1 MDRIYTAE
9 TEARDGTRIPVF
21 RSGRTMESKY
31 SPRKSAEQ
39 QLSAVPGHGCGAIL
53 ITGLGGGEFAL
64 AAAKRFPDKLILAA
78 ENSPEDIEFLGRFPA
93 AARFTGMPNTAVFSV
108 ADTETALMSEYV
120 PAVHGNLHIIEQK
133 PWLHEAGKT
142 AEALSEGIRAATGK
156 IGADFSAQSHFGK
169 IWQRNIIQN
178 LRNISEGTVR
188 ASVPAVPAEG
198 KVAAVFAAG
207 PGAERQISRLRKDR
221 SRLFV
226 IAADTAVGILLGNGI
241 TPDAVVSIDGQNVS
255 CGHFLGRTGKLRDTT
270 FVFDLCAEPSA
281 AESAASAGSGIFFPT
296 SGHPMAELA
305 GQISGGTFPRL
316 ATGSG
321 TVTIAALD
329 FARQAGFRNVT
340 LYGADFVYPGGKPY
354 SRGTYLDAMFGSR
367 GDRLLGLEKQFCAL
381 MFRTELVQ
389 DAEGIPSTPVLES
402 YRKTAENFI
411 TGAGGSFLRTDG
423 IYTIEFPCGGEILR
437 PRIQE
442 FRMESIHGLF
452 SRGLPEFAPKP
463 PFPPEIS
470 ALLPFLAYLRSK
482 PEHRTAEPQEL
493 LKLAHDALVRYT
505 RKT

>member
-1 MDRIYTAE
+1 MDRIYTSE

-39 QLSAVPGHGCGAIL
+39 QLSAVPEHGCGAIL

-93 AARFTGMPNTAVFSV
+93 AARFIGMPNTAVFSV
-108 ADTETALMSEYV
+108 ADTESALMSEYV
-120 PAVHGNLHIIEQK
+120 PAVHGNLHTIEQK
-133 PWLHEAGKT
+133 PWIHEAGAA
-142 AEALSEGIRAATGK
+142 AEALAEGIRAATEK

-188 ASVPAVPAEG
+188 ASVPAIPAEG
-198 KVAAVFAAG
+198 KTAAVFAAG
-207 PGAERQISRLRKDR
+207 PGAERQIPLLRNDR
-221 SRLFV
+221 NRFFV
-226 IAADTAVGILLGNGI
+226 IAADTAAGILLGNGI

-255 CGHFLGRTGKLRDTT
+255 CGHFLGRTGKLKNTT

-281 AESAASAGSGIFFPT
+281 AESVASAGSGIFFTT
-296 SGHPMAELA
+296 SGHPLAELA
-305 GQISGGTFPRL
+305 GRISGGTFPRL

-340 LYGADFVYPGGKPY
+340 LYGADFAYPGGKPY
-354 SRGTYLDAMFGSR
+354 SRGTYLDARFESS

-381 MFRTELVQ
+381 MFRTELMQ
-389 DAEGIPSTPVLES
+389 NAEGIPSTPVLES

-411 TGAGGSFLRTDG
+411 TGMGGSFLRKDG
-423 IYTIEFPCGGEILR
+423 IYTIEFPGGGEVLR

-442 FRMESIHGLF
+442 FRMENIYGLF

-482 PEHRTAEPQEL
+482 PEYRTWESRKL

-505 RKT
+505 RKI